1 MSRSRGQEYLKDD
14 RLACMR
20 HCRTRFRE
28 RYGFNISP
36 RAYAD
41 LVRKAR
47 EERVLGV
54 QKQQGSRVKYLMQV
68 KGVRVWAVYDKQTKL
83 IVTFLPPEDGE

>member
-1 MSRSRGQEYLKDD
+1 
-14 RLACMR
+14 MR

-36 RAYAD
+36 CMYAE

-47 EERVLGV
+47 EGRVLDV
-54 QKQQGSRVKYLMQV
+54 QEQQGFRIKCSIQV
-68 KGVRVWAVYDKQTKL
+68 KGVRVRAVYDKRTKL
-83 IVTFLPPEDGE
+83 IVTFLPLEDEE